1 MKRLI
6 TLLAGA
12 LLCLSAF
19 AQPGLKEITITAT
32 RSSDYYG
39 DVKLTAILTCNNDG
53 KIGQIQTRI
62 FNRFE
67 EPGRTVNRLVAESIN
82 YERFVDGAEILQT
95 FRINNIPDEDSPFV
109 ARTVIKAKDGT
120 QSVIET
126 PFSFGT
132 RVKIEKG
139 TEGKTTSEAGPQE

>member
-1 MKRLI
+1 MKQLI
-6 TLLAGA
+6 SILAGV
-12 LLCLSAF
+12 LLCISAF
-19 AQPGLKEITITAT
+19 AQPTLKEITITAT
-32 RSSDYYG
+32 RTSDYYG
-39 DVKLTAILTCNNDG
+39 EVRLTAILSCKGDG

-62 FNRFE
+62 YNRFE

-82 YERFVDGAEILQT
+82 YERFEDGAEILQT

-132 RVKIEKG
+132 R
-139 TEGKTTSEAGPQE
+139 TEIKDVNGPVPEQTQAK

>member
-6 TLLAGA
+6 CILAAA
-12 LLCLSAF
+12 LLGISAL
-19 AQPGLKEITITAT
+19 AQPTLKEITITAT
-32 RSSDYYG
+32 RNSDYYG
-39 DVKLTAILTCNNDG
+39 EVRLTAILSCKDDG

-62 FNRFE
+62 YNRFE

-132 RVKIEKG
+132 R
-139 TEGKTTSEAGPQE
+139 TEIKDVNGPVPEQTQAK